1 MLRPGWRLSSRAK
14 RNRRSGI
21 EAVDLARN
29 LSRFA
34 IEKKARKPRLLDVGD
49 LTSYTSFLLILSA
62 TSERH
67 ARALADHLREQS
79 RALKVR
85 PLGIEGFDH
94 GQWILL
100 DYGEVVVHIFM
111 ETTREYYDLDGL
123 WVDASS
129 LPIEEA
135 G

>member
-1 MLRPGWRLSSRAK
+1 MARLARYRTYRRRP
-14 RNRRSGI
+14 GI

-29 LSRFA
+29 LSQLA
-34 IEKKARKPRLLDVGD
+34 VEKKARKPRLLDVGE
-49 LTSYTSFLLILSA
+49 LSSYTNFLLILSA

-67 ARALADHLREQS
+67 ARGLADHLREQS
-79 RALKVR
+79 SAMHIK
-85 PLGIEGFDH
+85 PLGIEGYEH

-100 DYGEVVVHIFM
+100 DYGEVVVHVFL
-111 ETTREYYDLDGL
+111 ETARDYYDLDGL

-129 LPIEEA
+129 LPIEEV